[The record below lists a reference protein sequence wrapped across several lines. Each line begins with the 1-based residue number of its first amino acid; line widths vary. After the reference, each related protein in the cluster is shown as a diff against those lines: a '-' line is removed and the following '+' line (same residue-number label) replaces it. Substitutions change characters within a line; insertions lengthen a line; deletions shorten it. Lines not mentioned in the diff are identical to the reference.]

1 MPILYLLAT
10 ACFTSAMLVRVT
22 DPLVPEIARNL
33 SSLPATVA
41 LLGTAF
47 ALPYALGQ
55 PILGPMGDA
64 LGKAR
69 IMKWCMGLLAVAV
82 FLAAVAPKPTRIETT

>member
-10 ACFTSAMLVRVT
+10 ACFTSSMLMRVT

-33 SSLPATVA
+33 GSLPATVA

-55 PILGPMGDA
+55 PIPAWWG
-64 LGKAR
+64 R
-69 IMKWCMGLLAVAV
+69 
-82 FLAAVAPKPTRIETT
+82 